1 MVIKFRRDRSKGD
14 LKTFTIQTK
23 QKVVSAIDLLG
34 PTVELVKLCQ
44 FAIRPKIK
52 ANQKD
57 WRRPEMIG
65 PEWDV
70 IVRKWP
76 ATIKNE
82 EINRDGV
89 VRE

>member
-1 MVIKFRRDRSKGD
+1 
-14 LKTFTIQTK
+14 
-23 QKVVSAIDLLG
+23 
-34 PTVELVKLCQ
+34 
-44 FAIRPKIK
+44 
-52 ANQKD
+52 
-57 WRRPEMIG
+57 MIG